1 MWQVT
6 QGSDIVQLKLGRF
19 FGIPMIALAL
29 ACVTAQA
36 ATPMHP
42 YELEGTEVQSIPS
55 KILHRDYEIFVS
67 LPASYATSTKR
78 YPVLFITDANYAFPL
93 IRSIN
98 RRVSD
103 NGKKLEEF
111 ILVGLSYAKGDDPVH
126 SRNRDYTPTDT
137 TNNSGER
144 PTGQAE
150 PYRQFIEKEV
160 FPFVAAN
167 YRADMSR
174 KIFSGHSYGSLLG
187 LHMLL
192 TEPQMFNQYIL
203 GSPSLWYDKRVM
215 FDMERSYAASHKDMP
230 AQVFMLIGSFETVK
244 SKDRNPRYNKEND
257 MVKDMRDFEAR
268 LKSRRYPN
276 LSVRSEVIQD
286 EDHLTV
292 FPALITRGLFW
303 SFASK

>member
-1 MWQVT
+1 VRLTLM
-6 QGSDIVQLKLGRF
+6 KF
-19 FGIPMIALAL
+19 FGSSLIALAFSC
-29 ACVTAQA
+29 ASTQA
-36 ATPMHP
+36 APAAHS
-42 YELEGTEVQSIPS
+42 YVLDGTEVQTIPS
-55 KILHRDYEIFVS
+55 RILHRDYEIFVS
-67 LPASYATSTKR
+67 LPPSYATSTKR
-78 YPVLFITDANYAFPL
+78 YPVLFITDADYAFPL
-93 IRSIN
+93 IRSVN

-103 NGKKLEEF
+103 HGKKLEEF
-111 ILVGLSYAKGDDPVH
+111 ILVGLSYAKGEDPVH

-137 TNNSGER
+137 TGNSSER

-174 KIFSGHSYGSLLG
+174 KVFSGHSYGSLLG

-244 SKDRNPRYNKEND
+244 PQSRNPRYNKESD
-257 MVKDMRDFEAR
+257 MVKEMKDFEAK
-268 LKSRRYPN
+268 LKSRHYPN
-276 LSVRSEVIQD
+276 LTVRSEVIQD

>member
-1 MWQVT
+1 MRLRF
-6 QGSDIVQLKLGRF
+6 GKF
-19 FGIPMIALAL
+19 FGISLIALACSCGL
-29 ACVTAQA
+29 AQA
-36 ATPMHP
+36 AATAHP

-67 LPASYATSTKR
+67 LPPSYATSKKS
-78 YPVLFITDANYAFPL
+78 YPVLFITDSDYAFPV

-103 NGKKLEEF
+103 HGKKLEEF

-137 TNNSGER
+137 TKNSER

-174 KIFSGHSYGSLLG
+174 KVFSGHSYGSLLG

-215 FDMERSYAASHKDMP
+215 FDMERDYAASHKDMP
-230 AQVFMLIGSFETVK
+230 AQVYMLIGSFETVK
-244 SKDRNPRYNKEND
+244 PKLSNPRYNKESD
-257 MVKDMRDFEAR
+257 MVKDMKEFETR

-276 LSVRSEVIQD
+276 LSVHSEVIQD

-303 SFASK
+303 SFPAK

>member
-1 MWQVT
+1 VR
-6 QGSDIVQLKLGRF
+6 LRLGKF
-19 FGIPMIALAL
+19 FGISLIALAFSC
-29 ACVTAQA
+29 ASAQTVSPA
-36 ATPMHP
+36 RP
-42 YELEGTEVQSIPS
+42 YELEGTEVQNIPS
-55 KILHRDYEIFVS
+55 KILHRDYQIFVS
-67 LPASYATSTKR
+67 LPASYATTKKS
-78 YPVLFITDANYAFPL
+78 YPVLFITDADYAFPL

-103 NGKKLEEF
+103 HGKKLEEF

-137 TNNSGER
+137 TKNSSER

-167 YRADMSR
+167 YRADMNR
-174 KIFSGHSYGSLLG
+174 KVFSGHSYGSLLG

-192 TEPQMFNQYIL
+192 TAPQMFNQYIL

-230 AQVFMLIGSFETVK
+230 AQIFMLIGSFETVK
-244 SKDRNPRYNKEND
+244 PKDRNPRYNKESD
-257 MVKDMRDFEAR
+257 MVKDMKEFEAH

-276 LSVRSEVIQD
+276 LTVRSEVIQD

>member
-1 MWQVT
+1 VYLRL
-6 QGSDIVQLKLGRF
+6 SKF
-19 FGIPMIALAL
+19 FGISLIAFIFSSA
-29 ACVTAQA
+29 VVQA
-36 ATPMHP
+36 APTVRP
-42 YELEGTEVQSIPS
+42 YELEGTEVQTIPS

-67 LPASYATSTKR
+67 LPASYATSKKS

-137 TNNSGER
+137 TNNSSER

-187 LHMLL
+187 IHMLL

-215 FDMERSYAASHKDMP
+215 FDMERNYAASHKDMP
-230 AQVFMLIGSFETVK
+230 AQVFMLIGSFETVRPK
-244 SKDRNPRYNKEND
+244 EHNPRYNKESD
-257 MVKDMRDFEAR
+257 MVKEMKEFETR
-268 LKSRRYPN
+268 LKSRHYPN
-276 LSVRSEVIQD
+276 LSVHSEVIQD

-292 FPALITRGLFW
+292 FPSLITRGLFW
-303 SFASK
+303 SFATK

>member
-1 MWQVT
+1 M
-6 QGSDIVQLKLGRF
+6 IV
-19 FGIPMIALAL
+19 LAL
-29 ACVTAQA
+29 ACSVAQA
-36 ATPMHP
+36 AAPVRP
-42 YELEGTEVQSIPS
+42 YALEGTEVQSIPS

-67 LPASYATSTKR
+67 LPASYATSAASKKH

-93 IRSIN
+93 IRSID

-103 NGKKLEEF
+103 HGTKLEEY
-111 ILVGLSYAKGDDPVH
+111 ILVGLSYAKGDDPVK

-137 TNNSGER
+137 TKNKVNQ

-150 PYRQFIEKEV
+150 QYRQFIEKEV

-187 LHMLL
+187 LHVLL
-192 TEPQMFNQYIL
+192 TEPQMFNQYVL
-203 GSPSLWYDKRVM
+203 GSPSLWYDKGVM

-230 AQVFMLIGSFETVK
+230 AQVFMLVGAFEAVNPN
-244 SKDRNPRYNKEND
+244 DPNPRYNKEFD
-257 MVKDMRDFEAR
+257 MVKDMHTFEAR
-268 LKSRRYPN
+268 LKSRHYPN
-276 LSVRSEVIQD
+276 LSIHSEVIQD

-292 FPALITRGLFW
+292 FPSLITRGLFW

>member
-1 MWQVT
+1 MRLT
-6 QGSDIVQLKLGRF
+6 LMKF
-19 FGIPMIALAL
+19 FGSSLVALAFSC
-29 ACVTAQA
+29 ASTQA
-36 ATPMHP
+36 APAMHP
-42 YELEGTEVQSIPS
+42 YVLDGTEVQTIPS
-55 KILHRDYEIFVS
+55 RILHRDYEIFVS
-67 LPASYATSTKR
+67 LPASYASSTKR
-78 YPVLFITDANYAFPL
+78 YPVLFITDADYAFPL
-93 IRSIN
+93 IRSVN

-103 NGKKLEEF
+103 HGKKLEEF

-137 TNNSGER
+137 TGNSSER

-174 KIFSGHSYGSLLG
+174 KVFSGHSYGSLLG

-244 SKDRNPRYNKEND
+244 PQSRNPRYNKESD
-257 MVKDMRDFEAR
+257 MVKEMKDFEAK
-268 LKSRRYPN
+268 LKSRHYPN
-276 LSVRSEVIQD
+276 LSVHSEVILD